1 MIGCVYKL
9 AFQKEVL
16 HQLLGLRKE
25 VEENSR
31 LLNTILGSKTTSAG
45 TEEGWRGMVPVSS
58 VEDLQTL
65 SEWTTISQNYEELV
79 RVTTECFL
87 KHKSCIVQLCS
98 N

>member
-1 MIGCVYKL
+1 MTCCINKL

-45 TEEGWRGMVPVSS
+45 TEQSWRGMVPVSS

-65 SEWTTISQNYEELV
+65 SEWTTLSQNYEELV
-79 RVTTECFL
+79 RVST
-87 KHKSCIVQLCS
+87 KHFFKYKSCIVQL
-98 N
+98 

>member
-1 MIGCVYKL
+1 LLFKKL

-25 VEENSR
+25 VEENSQ
-31 LLNTILGSKTTSAG
+31 LLNAILGSKTTSAG
-45 TEEGWRGMVPVSS
+45 TEQGWRGMVPVSS

-65 SEWTTISQNYEELV
+65 SEWTTISRNYEELV
-79 RVTTECFL
+79 RVSTEHFF
-87 KHKSCIVQLCS
+87 KNKSCIVQLCS

>member
-1 MIGCVYKL
+1 MICCFNKL

-45 TEEGWRGMVPVSS
+45 TEQGWRGMVPASS
-58 VEDLQTL
+58 VEELQTL
-65 SEWTTISQNYEELV
+65 SEWAAISQNYEELV
-79 RVTTECFL
+79 RVSTE
-87 KHKSCIVQLCS
+87 
-98 N
+98 